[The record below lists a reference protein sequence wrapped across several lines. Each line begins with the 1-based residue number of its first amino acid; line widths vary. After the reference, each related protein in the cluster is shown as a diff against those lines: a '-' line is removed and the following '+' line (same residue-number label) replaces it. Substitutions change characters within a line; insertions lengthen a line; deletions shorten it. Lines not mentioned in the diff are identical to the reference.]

1 LQVACLPATRGKKK
15 VKSSSE
21 ENGAVYEG
29 RKALWMRGRAI
40 LEKRSSGASTAENKE
55 ARRRGALDT
64 HTRTHM
70 HTHIALVMLFA
81 EMHAVL
87 TVFFFFFHPLVLGRS
102 SRRQFAY
109 VRCSFWA
116 SAPTPHWQKLTK
128 ARAHSAC
135 FPNSGNG
142 GCRDDNKN

>member
-87 TVFFFFFHPLVLGRS
+87 TVFFFFSSAGAWTQQPKAICIRAVLLLGECANPTLAEAHKS
-102 SRRQFAY
+102 K
-109 VRCSFWA
+109 
-116 SAPTPHWQKLTK
+116 SA
-128 ARAHSAC
+128 
-135 FPNSGNG
+135 
-142 GCRDDNKN
+142 